1 MEATGL
7 TIPGTLWKVKNSI
20 SLKEIQSEY
29 HEAWSNIVSLVEVN
43 VDPSL
48 PHGHSWWHEMIKLA
62 GGILWDL
69 MATLVDQEELE
80 LADAVWHSIRA
91 GYKLP
96 ESCSDII
103 ESPYDAEGEMLQ
115 LDMRNDGRL
124 RQEWLIERIMNDGVI
139 WYGDRVFGCSEDV
152 VTEES
157 RAGSSKAASKEPLE
171 LIESE
176 MNTDDRSDTLDLGQT
191 IEGTCRSPPD
201 FSESH

>member
-1 MEATGL
+1 
-7 TIPGTLWKVKNSI
+7 
-20 SLKEIQSEY
+20 
-29 HEAWSNIVSLVEVN
+29 
-43 VDPSL
+43 
-48 PHGHSWWHEMIKLA
+48 
-62 GGILWDL
+62 

-91 GYKLP
+91 GYELP

-115 LDMRNDGRL
+115 LDVRKDGRL
-124 RQEWLIERIMNDGVI
+124 RQEWLIERIMNDGII
-139 WYGDRVFGCSEDV
+139 WYGDRVSGFSEDV

-157 RAGSSKAASKEPLE
+157 RAGSSKSASKEPLE